1 MNVDDHREAATV
13 RVLRGFLLVLF
24 LMGVLGIGV
33 ELLLLD
39 HTEDLWQW
47 TPLADGDQPGGAR
60 LAHR

>member
-24 LMGVLGIGV
+24 LLGVLGTGI

-39 HTEDLWQW
+39 HT
-47 TPLADGDQPGGAR
+47 
-60 LAHR
+60 